1 MYSEELFNTQKQWA
15 EKGLFL
21 MRELLPLMAPVGT
34 YEGWEREECS
44 TIGKLLSASAR
55 STESALLLMA
65 YGQLWDAEVLIRSV
79 FESTLKFAYLI
90 QSHDT
95 FKARYSEFADEQ
107 PEIIAL
113 QDDRKARQLLD
124 AIKDPAAD
132 SWRPIRDMV
141 LPNEKREELASRY
154 PKTYRRQMDMKW
166 GYGGMLNSLSNS
178 ADTLFANFTGLSY
191 GYSVASHIHHVDFIG
206 ISIPLDRDW
215 RSPERRNAIHL
226 AHLAR
231 LISDCFA
238 CFQIRL
244 FSGYRFVEGDRSKV
258 EYAIT
263 RINHLLTEFES
274 AQEDWVDMEY
284 GDRK

>member
-1 MYSEELFNTQKQWA
+1 MYSDELLSTQKQWA
-15 EKGLFL
+15 EKGLLL
-21 MRELLPLMAPVGT
+21 MRDLLPLMAPVGT
-34 YEGWEREECS
+34 YGDWEQEERD
-44 TIGKLLSASAR
+44 TIGNLLSASVR
-55 STESALLLMA
+55 STESALLLIA
-65 YGQLWDAEVLIRSV
+65 YGQLWDAEVLVRSV

-95 FKARYSEFADEQ
+95 FKDRYREFADEQ

-124 AIKDPAAD
+124 AIKDPRAD

-141 LPNEKREELASRY
+141 LPNEKREQLAFRY

-166 GYGGMLNSLSNS
+166 GYGSMLNSLSNS
-178 ADTLFANFTGLSY
+178 VDTLFANFTGLSY
-191 GYSVASHIHHVDFIG
+191 EYSVASHIHHADFIG
-206 ISIPLDRDW
+206 ISVPLERDR
-215 RSPERRNAIHL
+215 RSPERRDAIHL

-244 FSGYRFVEGDRSKV
+244 FSGYRFVGSNISKI
-258 EYAIT
+258 EYAT
-263 RINHLLTEFES
+263 THINNLFTEFES
-274 AQEDWVDMEY
+274 AQEDWIEMEY
-284 GDRK
+284 GDH

>member
-1 MYSEELFNTQKQWA
+1 
-15 EKGLFL
+15 
-21 MRELLPLMAPVGT
+21 MRELLPLMAPIGT
-34 YEGWEREECS
+34 YEGWRQEERG

-95 FKARYSEFADEQ
+95 FKDRYREFADEQ

-113 QDDRKARQLLD
+113 QDDRKARQLMD
-124 AIKDPAAD
+124 AIQEPEAD

-141 LPNEKREELASRY
+141 LPNEEREELASRY
-154 PKTYRRQMDMKW
+154 SKKYRRQMDMKW

-191 GYSVASHIHHVDFIG
+191 GYSVASHIHHADFVG
-206 ISIPLDRDW
+206 ISVPLDRD
-215 RSPERRNAIHL
+215 RHSPERRDAVHL

-231 LISDCFA
+231 LISDCFS
-238 CFQIRL
+238 CFEIRL
-244 FSGYRFVEGDRSKV
+244 SSGYRFVEGDRSKA

-263 RINHLLTEFES
+263 RIKDLLTELES
-274 AQEDWVDMEY
+274 AHEFWLDMEY
-284 GDRK
+284 GDTKGCS